1 MKVCMEACAEQDKAF
16 VILDRPNPL
25 GGNRVEGPWLEDKKY
40 ESFVSFF
47 AVPYVHGMTMGEL
60 AQLVNKQFYPDYKK
74 LSVVKMTG
82 WTREMTW
89 PDTGREW
96 IPTSPHLP
104 HAKVAATYA
113 ATGILGELYVIS
125 NGVGYTQPFDIVGAP
140 WIKGEALAT
149 AMNEYWSDPDA
160 YYQPMADGKPP
171 KAKLP
176 ASPKPEG
183 VTFRSVRFKPY
194 YATFAKETCQGVQ
207 VHADPRTAG
216 TLVEIN
222 FRLLEALGA
231 KAIFDKAPKR
241 HEMFDKVCGSDEPRR
256 YLTEGRDLAPLFEKW
271 RGKCD
276 EFRTARATFLLY

>member
-1 MKVCMEACAEQDKAF
+1 

-25 GGNRVEGPWLEDKKY
+25 GGERVEGPGTVEKQY

-47 AVPYVHGMTMGEL
+47 SVPYVHGMTMGEL

-74 LSVVKMTG
+74 LSVIKMTG
-82 WTREMTW
+82 WTRRMTW
-89 PDTGREW
+89 TETGREW

-140 WIKGEALAT
+140 WVKGEALAT
-149 AMNEYWSDPDA
+149 AMNEYWTNPDD
-160 YYQPMADGKPP
+160 YYQPVADGKKPT
-171 KAKLP
+171 KAKP
-176 ASPKPEG
+176 SPKPEG
-183 VTFRSVRFKPY
+183 VTFRFVRFKPY

-207 VHADPRTAG
+207 VHVDVPKAG
-216 TLVEIN
+216 ALVEVN

-231 KAIFDKAPKR
+231 KEILAKAPKR
-241 HEMFDKVCGSDEPRR
+241 HEMFDKVCGSGEARA
-256 YLTEGRDLAPLFEKW
+256 YLTESRDLAPLFEKW
-271 RGKCD
+271 RQEC
-276 EFRTARATFLLY
+276 EAFRAARAPFLLY